1 MLHVSEFSPPA
12 PNTFNVNI
20 PDSLTDKIDGL
31 QDIILGMHSVNDDK
45 IEKLSRSFH
54 HMEDQLREQVLDL
67 KQKLLD
73 SQKREEDIL
82 EQVRR
87 RLGDLSSLS
96 ASIKERVDKSAL
108 ENQKPSEYSQPLR
121 YNNPMMNEQSP
132 SDSGARKAF
141 HYRTVP
147 PKIPSGENT
156 GTHPPLNN
164 NPQWLTEFPFINHDH
179 VDVEMRKE
187 LWKSIPK
194 TSEWEKFSGE
204 LPYNHELWLKNID
217 VFVQDYCMLDHMII
231 SRLTAL
237 FTDTAKNWYIG
248 IRDNHDNRSWAWWKN
263 TIRNKF
269 GTHNWKWKMQQEFE
283 KDYFTLENKKVHN
296 WFNTQRERL
305 RDFQPE
311 LSEYLICEKVLKQCP
326 GNLEHAVK
334 SRYKKEA
341 TEMNFEEMVI
351 IIEEVLDRAMKYPR
365 PAFNNSSNQF
375 SKNTWSNNPSSTKVE
390 PSKTE
395 PNQKKPSTTPA
406 HMRKDSCNFCK
417 QPGHFS
423 RECPKRRQRI
433 NEVGIDNLE
442 DSYDND
448 NENQNCQMSS
458 LEEEEDPPNDSEG
471 DQFVLAMNQD
481 RDYDSSSLIETEF
494 FAFAVECETLNEYSI
509 AEIQAES
516 HQPQT
521 WHNNCQSTQIE
532 DARLMRC
539 KPDKGKAHL
548 IGFQTLTTV
557 LIQNKDHSC
566 LLDSGASCSI
576 ISNTLLKSILP
587 EWKDQLMPITH
598 ARFHSCSDQ
607 LKALGIIELA
617 LIFPHTRGSVRIV
630 AEFVVMENAR
640 MHYLILGN
648 DYQSLYGF
656 DITNS
661 KERYFTIGNEN
672 KKKKFSFKSHNL
684 EKSPISSDI
693 AALKESNPDLNK
705 FIKEDLSEAKIYD
718 QLTNDQKNSLFAILF
733 KNKGAFADT
742 DQPLGAIK
750 GHEVSI
756 KLTTERP
763 FPPLLRRPPYPASP
777 KSREALDEHIE
788 DLVRLN
794 VLRKVGHN
802 EVVEITTPVIIAWH
816 NGKSRMVGDFRALNT
831 YTSADRYPIPKISE
845 TLNNLA
851 KAKFLTSMDVLK
863 GFHQNVIAPDSRQ
876 YLRIICHKG
885 IYEYLRM
892 PFGIKNAP
900 SHFQRMMD
908 MEFRKELAEKWIII
922 YIDDIIIMS
931 NTWEEHLQRLDRTL
945 KIVTNMNMRI
955 SLKKCNFGFHQ
966 IKALGHVVSGIAIG
980 IDQNKVAA
988 VLQKP
993 VPSNRKEVQS
1003 FLGFAGYY
1011 RQHIDKFAE
1020 VAKPLT
1026 ELCKLETV
1034 FEMTHQRLVAYNTL
1048 IRKLT
1053 TAPLLLFP
1061 DWKLPFK
1068 LYVDASMIGLGAA
1081 LHQVQTMDGMLRE
1094 GPVVFI
1100 SRQLKDSEARL
1111 YSS

>member
-1 MLHVSEFSPPA
+1 MPLKHSAEVSPDPSDVEKIFNNIDHKFVSEAPFLIEERLKNLFAQFLEDLSGTMDTFPGTLLKSCVAKLSSTVSSSMQDVIRSDIIPTLFNKIMLHVSEFCPP
-12 PNTFNVNI
+12 PPPKVDNVYI
-20 PDSLTDKIDGL
+20 PLNNKLDGL
-31 QDIILGMHSVNDDK
+31 QDVIIGMNSVQSDK
-45 IEKLSRSFH
+45 IESLSRDFA
-54 HMEDQLREQVLDL
+54 HMESQLRDQILDW
-67 KQKLLD
+67 KQKLSV
-73 SQKREEDIL
+73 SQQKEAEL
-82 EQVRR
+82 AEQIKR
-87 RLGDLSSLS
+87 RLGDITSVSNLLHNRIGQLTEPQLEKPKCSD
-96 ASIKERVDKSAL
+96 ERL
-108 ENQKPSEYSQPLR
+108 EAKF
-121 YNNPMMNEQSP
+121 NNPFLHTASTQLNQGNKSTTSQRACAKGPP
-132 SDSGARKAF
+132 S
-141 HYRTVP
+141 YT
-147 PKIPSGENT
+147 
-156 GTHPPLNN
+156 
-164 NPQWLTEFPFINHDH
+164 PQWQLEFPFINHDH

-305 RDFQPE
+305 RAFQPE

-365 PAFNNSSNQF
+365 PAFHNSSNQF
-375 SKNTWSNNPSSTKVE
+375 SKNTWRNNPSSTKVE

-423 RECPKRRQRI
+423 RECPKQRQRI

-481 RDYDSSSLIETEF
+481 RDYDPSSLIETEF

-516 HQPQT
+516 HQTQT
-521 WHNNCQSTQIE
+521 WHNNCQSTHIE

-557 LIQNKDHSC
+557 LIHNKEHSC

-576 ISNTLLKSILP
+576 ISNSLLKSILP

-617 LIFPHTRGSVRIV
+617 LIFPHTRESVRIV

-672 KKKKFSFKSHNL
+672 KKKKFSFKSHSL

-733 KNKGAFADT
+733 KNKGAF
-742 DQPLGAIK
+742 QI
-750 GHEVSI
+750 
-756 KLTTERP
+756 LT
-763 FPPLLRRPPYPASP
+763 
-777 KSREALDEHIE
+777 
-788 DLVRLN
+788 
-794 VLRKVGHN
+794 
-802 EVVEITTPVIIAWH
+802 
-816 NGKSRMVGDFRALNT
+816 
-831 YTSADRYPIPKISE
+831 
-845 TLNNLA
+845 NL
-851 KAKFLTSMDVLK
+851 
-863 GFHQNVIAPDSRQ
+863 
-876 YLRIICHKG
+876 
-885 IYEYLRM
+885 
-892 PFGIKNAP
+892 
-900 SHFQRMMD
+900 
-908 MEFRKELAEKWIII
+908 
-922 YIDDIIIMS
+922 
-931 NTWEEHLQRLDRTL
+931 
-945 KIVTNMNMRI
+945 
-955 SLKKCNFGFHQ
+955 
-966 IKALGHVVSGIAIG
+966 
-980 IDQNKVAA
+980 
-988 VLQKP
+988 
-993 VPSNRKEVQS
+993 
-1003 FLGFAGYY
+1003 
-1011 RQHIDKFAE
+1011 
-1020 VAKPLT
+1020 
-1026 ELCKLETV
+1026 
-1034 FEMTHQRLVAYNTL
+1034 
-1048 IRKLT
+1048 
-1053 TAPLLLFP
+1053 
-1061 DWKLPFK
+1061 
-1068 LYVDASMIGLGAA
+1068 
-1081 LHQVQTMDGMLRE
+1081 
-1094 GPVVFI
+1094 
-1100 SRQLKDSEARL
+1100 
-1111 YSS
+1111 